1 MRVKIV
7 EYTISWDYSKGQNAV
22 VTIQQTAIKEFFQRR
37 SQDADR
43 VLFAPTEGLEEI
55 KLSDTKKF
63 FKPKDENNIQV
74 IPFMDSTNKICGT
87 QIIIG
92 TGASAQLF
100 VLEKSEERSSNR
112 MSKIPLVKNQG
123 YKLFKDECTHE
134 HSAVI
139 AFTQLTKAMQQDVCL
154 NDQDRIEVLED
165 SVRSVL
171 NAVVF
176 DPTLPVPSE
185 IKDRNYNEQF
195 LKYIDI
201 GRSVELFDW
210 FSVVS
215 LKCNSDDLDE
225 ILERCRRPADF
236 ELERFQQS
244 P

>member
-1 MRVKIV
+1 
-7 EYTISWDYSKGQNAV
+7 
-22 VTIQQTAIKEFFQRR
+22 
-37 SQDADR
+37 
-43 VLFAPTEGLEEI
+43 
-55 KLSDTKKF
+55 
-63 FKPKDENNIQV
+63 
-74 IPFMDSTNKICGT
+74 MDSTNKICGT
-87 QIIIG
+87 QIVV
-92 TGASAQLF
+92 GAGANAQLF

-134 HSAVI
+134 YSAII

-154 NDQDRIEVLED
+154 NDQDRIEILED

-225 ILERCRRPADF
+225 LLERSRRPADF
-236 ELERFQQS
+236 ERERFQQS